1 MPNVNGKMFKN
12 NQPQKKKVNPIVA
25 LIVIMVLAAVLVGL
39 QYFLLDVQTEIYNQQ
54 QLESTQSAE

>member
-12 NQPQKKKVNPIVA
+12 NQPQKKKVNPIV
-25 LIVIMVLAAVLVGL
+25 LAAVLIGL